1 MLFYTSVPSAQQVP
15 AQSYEGPAAISP
27 SLGWLPISSWCSRI
41 RACRRASRKKGART
55 ETLEA
60 PVHRVTAPEA
70 CARGP
75 GAPGREQEP
84 GRSTRAA
91 EEPLGSR
98 LGVSRGLST
107 KPTGWGLLAGS
118 APASPWSCLQIGL
131 LRQSGPGLPRPR
143 RRRTRRTWRPPS
155 WARLRLLTLDPARPE
170 KPRPYW
176 PRLRRECPG
185 SCRG

>member
-1 MLFYTSVPSAQQVP
+1 MRAQQQYPP
-15 AQSYEGPAAISP
+15 AWAGSP
-27 SLGWLPISSWCSRI
+27 SPPGAAALGLPQGEPEEGGAHRDSGSPCPPRYSTRSMCAGTGSTQP
-41 RACRRASRKKGART
+41 RAGAGPQHASGRRASRLQAWSLAGA
-55 ETLEA
+55 
-60 PVHRVTAPEA
+60 VY
-70 CARGP
+70 
-75 GAPGREQEP
+75 
-84 GRSTRAA
+84 
-91 EEPLGSR
+91 
-98 LGVSRGLST
+98 

-118 APASPWSCLQIGL
+118 APASPWSYLQIGL